1 MPDGVMS
8 RDGYF
13 SGPRPR
19 IFGHRGAA
27 GLAPENTLVS
37 FERAVRDGAGIL
49 ELDVHAT
56 RDGVVVVL
64 HDDTLERTTDGTG
77 TVRQLDFADL
87 RRYDAGFRFEVEG
100 THPFRGRDVRVP
112 SLLEVVEAF
121 PTVPLNIEI
130 KQAEP
135 AIEAAVVELLA
146 RRGALDRVLL
156 AAEDDRVMHRI
167 RRCAPDVPTSAAY
180 GEARDFFE
188 RCFTDR
194 LSDYTPVA
202 RALQI
207 PPRAS
212 DVELVATETVAAAHR
227 CGLEMHVWTINDE
240 PEMTRLLELG
250 VDGVMSDF
258 PGKLAAIVRRLGG
271 SS

>member
-13 SGPRPR
+13 SGPGPR
-19 IFGHRGAA
+19 VFGHRGAA
-27 GLAPENTLVS
+27 GVAPENTLVS
-37 FERAVRDGAGIL
+37 FERAVHDGAGIL

-64 HDDTLERTTDGTG
+64 HDHTLERTTNGTG
-77 TVRQLDFADL
+77 AVRQVDFADL
-87 RRYDAGFRFEVEG
+87 RHYDAGFRFEAEG
-100 THPFRGRDVRVP
+100 KHPFRGRGLRVP
-112 SLLEVVEAF
+112 SLEEVVEAF
-121 PTVPLNIEI
+121 PRVPLNIEI

-135 AIEAAVVELLA
+135 AIETAVVELLA
-146 RRGALDRVLL
+146 RHGALDRVLL
-156 AAEDDRVMHRI
+156 AAEDDRIMHRI

-194 LSDYTPVA
+194 LGDYAPVA

-212 DVELVATETVAAAHR
+212 DVELVGAETVAAAHR

-240 PEMTRLLELG
+240 HEMIRLLELG

-258 PGKLAAIVRRLGG
+258 PGRLAAIVRRLGG